1 VEIIITGWAL
11 NSYLELKH
19 QRVFSK
25 EEYIGTIRPD
35 ALRLKNY
42 PDDPKFKND
51 KFWSIATDRTGNKIQ
66 DGYKM
71 KWHQIG
77 NGKVQLRLT
86 VGIFGDDAFLC
97 EAYVKE
103 NSKAENRKMARF
115 KVYLQKIRNNEYVG
129 NGRLS

>member
-1 VEIIITGWAL
+1 MDVIITSWAL

-19 QRVFSK
+19 NRVFSS
-25 EEYIGTIRPD
+25 EEYKETIRPD
-35 ALRLKNY
+35 AVLLKDY
-42 PDDPKFKND
+42 PNHPKFEND
-51 KFWSIATDRTGNKIQ
+51 KFWSIATDRSGNKIQ

-71 KWHQIG
+71 KWHQVG

-86 VGIFGDDAFLC
+86 VGMFSDAFLC

-103 NSKAENRKMARF
+103 NPGAEKRQMARF
-115 KVYLQKIRNNEYVG
+115 KVYLQKIRNNEYLE